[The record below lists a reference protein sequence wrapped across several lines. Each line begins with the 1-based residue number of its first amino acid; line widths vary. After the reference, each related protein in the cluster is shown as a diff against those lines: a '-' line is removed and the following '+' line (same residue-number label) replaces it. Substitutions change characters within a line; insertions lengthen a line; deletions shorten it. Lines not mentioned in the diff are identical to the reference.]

1 MHFAYPAGVRKQE
14 DGTWKGEFP
23 DLAGCGGEGDT
34 LDLAIRECTEAARER
49 LRVELTEFDGD
60 LPEVS
65 DPGDLILQEGDVVRE
80 IGVIVRLTDGFDE

>member
-1 MHFAYPAGVRKQE
+1 MHFSYPAVFHRQE
-14 DGTWKGEFP
+14 NGTWKGEFP
-23 DLAGCGGEGDT
+23 DLAGCGGEGET

-65 DPGDLILQEGDVVRE
+65 EPGDLSLKEGDIVRQ